1 MRAEFDA
8 RCTLHGR
15 TSAILGHH
23 RPPHVLQLVADVAF
37 GSIASFRPDTDHFR
51 SSPISS
57 HFQSWLACLKGAITG
72 LMHRSKMHYSIT
84 WSARS
89 RKASEI
95 VKPSAFAVFRLMIS
109 SNLVGRSTGSS
120 PGRLPLRI
128 LSVNAAARR

>member
-1 MRAEFDA
+1 MRDIDDD
-8 RCTLHGR
+8 LHQPESALVLTPWGTF
-15 TSAILGHH
+15 TSYSLPAFLAHSAKGQS
-23 RPPHVLQLVADVAF
+23 RRF

-89 RKASEI
+89 RQASEI
-95 VKPSAFAVFRLMIS
+95 VKHSAFAVFRLMIS
-109 SNLVGRSTGSS
+109 SNLVGRS
-120 PGRLPLRI
+120 
-128 LSVNAAARR
+128 